1 MSRSASLA
9 LNLAFTI
16 GLALLPGFAL
26 ADLTQTDGHIALQ
39 ASTVATPAR
48 GSSMSQVEAQY
59 GAPQSKHAAVG
70 KPPITRWDY
79 ANFSVYFENSRVLHA
94 VAH

>member
-9 LNLAFTI
+9 LTLS
-16 GLALLPGFAL
+16 LALASGFVHGE
-26 ADLTQTDGHIALQ
+26 LTQADGRVVLQ
-39 ASTVATPAR
+39 ASSVATPAR
-48 GSSMSQVEAQY
+48 GSTMSQVETQY
-59 GAPQSKHAAVG
+59 GAPQSKHDAVG

-79 ANFSVYFENSRVLHA
+79 ANFSVYFENSRVIHA